1 MASDQMTMSMEPEEE
16 AAATEV
22 EVESPESDIQIEV
35 VDDRTED
42 EKAHAPKVLSDDQL
56 EEMGSRAQKRI
67 NQLSKQKHDERRRAE
82 AATRER
88 DEAVAHARRVMSE
101 GERVSTLLKKTQD
114 ALNQQAVKRAEGAAA
129 AAEQR
134 YKTALEAGDADSI
147 AEAHKALTNATMAQ
161 QYAPQVAKQYEQRW
175 DKELAAD
182 APAEEMPTQQA
193 PVIPEPDERTQEWFG
208 KNQWF
213 GQDRVMTSAAYG
225 IHEELIME
233 QGITAESDEYWKTL
247 DHRLQELFP
256 SKYETSPD
264 TGASN
269 TEVAVSQPAAKSRVD
284 TVVAPATRNNGAKT
298 PQTIVL
304 TESQVRIAKR
314 LGVSVQ
320 DYARQVLKE
329 RVANG

>member
-1 MASDQMTMSMEPEEE
+1 
-16 AAATEV
+16 
-22 EVESPESDIQIEV
+22 
-35 VDDRTED
+35 
-42 EKAHAPKVLSDDQL
+42 
-56 EEMGSRAQKRI
+56 
-67 NQLSKQKHDERRRAE
+67 
-82 AATRER
+82 
-88 DEAVAHARRVMSE
+88 
-101 GERVSTLLKKTQD
+101 
-114 ALNQQAVKRAEGAAA
+114 
-129 AAEQR
+129 
-134 YKTALEAGDADSI
+134 
-147 AEAHKALTNATMAQ
+147 
-161 QYAPQVAKQYEQRW
+161 
-175 DKELAAD
+175 
-182 APAEEMPTQQA
+182 
-193 PVIPEPDERTQEWFG
+193 
-208 KNQWF
+208 
-213 GQDRVMTSAAYG
+213 MTSAAYG